1 MRRCGGISLTAN
13 FSSPPSFL
21 LQYICMEERMF
32 LTIFFFS
39 STDRYYL
46 YPILGQQQFSGTNL
60 AACILHGKSIHSQY
74 IYLTEFPLL
83 LLLCVAETYM
93 QKYFFSLL
101 LKSIIAVCTLTR
113 FLAPIYCW
121 KLESSFFFSPVMQM
135 ENTVTMHSRLFTRRM
150 SPWKSFS
157 FKHPSHVLVPSTFF
171 F

>member
-113 FLAPIYCW
+113 FLAPIYC
-121 KLESSFFFSPVMQM
+121 
-135 ENTVTMHSRLFTRRM
+135 
-150 SPWKSFS
+150 
-157 FKHPSHVLVPSTFF
+157 
-171 F
+171 

>member
-21 LQYICMEERMF
+21 LQYICMEGRIF

-39 STDRYYL
+39 ADRYYL

-83 LLLCVAETYM
+83 LLLCVDETYM
-93 QKYFFSLL
+93 QKYFFSPLF
-101 LKSIIAVCTLTR
+101 KVYYR
-113 FLAPIYCW
+113 Y
-121 KLESSFFFSPVMQM
+121 
-135 ENTVTMHSRLFTRRM
+135 MHSYTFSSSNLPLKTRVASPLFFH
-150 SPWKSFS
+150 PLCKWKMQ
-157 FKHPSHVLVPSTFF
+157 
-171 F
+171 